1 MLLLIKN
8 QNITM
13 IRFLFFFYP
22 IFILAQNIDMY
33 ISLIDEGQTSSVKE
47 KLPELISKYPN
58 SAGVIYLQALLTRD
72 GMKSLDLY
80 NEIIEK
86 FPRSSFSDDASVK
99 LGEYFYARGLYSQ
112 ACKSLSQFPR
122 KHPRYH
128 DMQRV
133 IDLLVSSFQA
143 VGQND
148 SAKYYLSIY
157 QGMFPYLDVDKYGI
171 NTSNLNPPISQ
182 KEKFSDKRSPYV
194 IQIGAFS
201 SLKNAKRLKLQAN
214 QIGHEVEIVQVET
227 KDRTLNAVRVIR
239 YNTKNAAEK
248 VGQNIKR
255 KLGVDYRVL
264 YRPIKG

>member
-1 MLLLIKN
+1 
-8 QNITM
+8 M
-13 IRFLFFFYP
+13 IRYIYLIFP
-22 IFILAQNIDMY
+22 IVIFGQNIDMY
-33 ISLIDEGQTSSVKE
+33 ISLIDEGQINSVKE

-58 SAGVIYLQALLTRD
+58 NAGVFYLQALLTKD

-80 NEIIEK
+80 KMIIEK
-86 FPRSSFSDDASVK
+86 FPKSSFSDDASVK

-112 ACKSLSQFPR
+112 ACRSLSQFPR
-122 KHPRYH
+122 KHPRFY

-133 IDLLVSSFQA
+133 IDLLVGSFQA

-157 QGMFPYLDVDKYGI
+157 QGMFPYLDVEKYGI
-171 NTSNLNPPISQ
+171 NSSKVHARYSK
-182 KEKFSDKRSPYV
+182 KEKYSTKQSPYV

-201 SLKNAKRLKLQAN
+201 SLANANRLKLQAN
-214 QIGHEVEIVQVET
+214 QIGHKVEIVQIQT
-227 KDRTLNAVRVIR
+227 NDRTLNAVRIIR
-239 YNTKNAAEK
+239 YNSKTAAEK
-248 VGQNIKR
+248 VGQNVKR

>member
-1 MLLLIKN
+1 
-8 QNITM
+8 M
-13 IRFLFFFYP
+13 INFLFFIFP
-22 IFILAQNIDMY
+22 IFIFGQNIDMY
-33 ISLIDEGQTSSVKE
+33 ISLIDEGQINSVKE

-58 SAGVIYLQALLTRD
+58 SAGVIYLQALLTKD

-80 NEIIEK
+80 NLIIEK
-86 FPRSSFSDDASVK
+86 FPRSSFSDDASAK

-128 DMQRV
+128 DMQKI

-157 QGMFPYLDVDKYGI
+157 QGMFPYLDVEKYGFSS
-171 NTSNLNPPISQ
+171 SNLNKPNTQ
-182 KEKFSDKRSPYV
+182 KEEKSNKRSPYV
-194 IQIGAFS
+194 IQIGAFGS
-201 SLKNAKRLKLQAN
+201 VKNANRLKLQAN
-214 QIGHEVEIVQVET
+214 QIGYEVEIVKVET
-227 KDRTLNAVRVIR
+227 NDRTLNAVRVIR
-239 YNTKNAAEK
+239 YNSKTSAEK